1 MIKNTDQQ
9 PDEEIHRASSGK
21 VLSIGSFC
29 PHRVGVYYLP
39 GRCMCWSTWKL
50 PKPDATGILWRLS
63 QVHVH
68 AQWLSCV
75 QLFEAPWTVAC
86 QTPPPMEFS
95 RQEYWS
101 GLPFPSP
108 GDLPNPGMEMEP
120 RSPALQAN
128 SLPAELPGK
137 PMVYFSSLQI
147 WLSIKSTDSKPL
159 SSKFWFNKFAM
170 EPGLF
175 FLKLSCYSCA
185 W

>member
-108 GDLPNPGMEMEP
+108 GDLPKPGVDP
-120 RSPALQAN
+120 RSPASQADSLLSEPPWIN
-128 SLPAELPGK
+128 PISSPSLFSGEWRVGLKIPNFLPWLGLSGDWSPSRSLPRAHPE
-137 PMVYFSSLQI
+137 SL
-147 WLSIKSTDSKPL
+147 D
-159 SSKFWFNKFAM
+159 
-170 EPGLF
+170 
-175 FLKLSCYSCA
+175 
-185 W
+185 